1 MNNLNPN
8 LLKTVLRL
16 KGFDIYSA
24 ELELAKNRE
33 LAEIDYHKF
42 IESKRNKIFN
52 HHLANNRFYE
62 NFVKKRTFVN
72 WEDVPVMS
80 KASFQIPLSK
90 RLSRGYNKANVHYHN
105 TSGSTGNPFYFAKDP
120 FCHALSWAINF
131 NRFAWHDIDYGAD
144 LQARFYGI
152 PSRGLPRKKEQLKD
166 FLSHRKRFPVFDLS
180 ESKLESFLNRFRK
193 SKFVYANGYTSSLV
207 QLAKFCIARNTTV
220 SSICPSLKAVVPT
233 SEVCDSIDRKI
244 LTEGFGVP
252 VINEYGCAELD
263 LIAFED
269 KKENWLINHETLHV
283 EILDDNNFP
292 VPPGEEG
299 RVVITSLYNKAMPF
313 IRYDVG
319 DRAVLDEM
327 KVGSYRKM
335 KIVKGRTND
344 FALLPSGKK
353 ASGLSFY
360 YIAKELFSSEHF
372 MKEFI
377 IVQETKHHFILQY
390 VATRELTVEEKD
402 RLTKAIV
409 NYLEEGLEI
418 SFSRKQIIQRS
429 AAGKLKSFISLVNE

>member
-1 MNNLNPN
+1 MKPN
-8 LLKTVLRL
+8 LLKSVLKL
-16 KGFDIYSA
+16 KGFEISRA
-24 ELELAKNRE
+24 ESELARNKE
-33 LAEIDYHKF
+33 LAEVDYYRF
-42 IESKRNKIFN
+42 VETKRNEILN
-52 HHLANNRFYE
+52 YHIANNSFYS
-62 NFVKKRTFVN
+62 NFVKKQKFSD
-72 WEDVPVMS
+72 WESVPVMS
-80 KASFQIPLSK
+80 KASFQLPLLE
-90 RLSRGYNKANVHYHN
+90 RLSRGYTKSNVHYHN

-131 NRFAWHDIDYGAD
+131 DRFAWHDIDYGAD

-166 FLSHRKRFPVFDLS
+166 FLSHRRRFPVFDLS
-180 ESKLESFLNRFRK
+180 EPKLESFLNRFRK

-207 QLAKFCIARNTTV
+207 QLAKFCIAKNTTV

-233 SEVCDSIDRKI
+233 SEVCDLIDRKL
-244 LTEGFGVP
+244 LTKGFGVP

-269 KKENWLINHETLHV
+269 INENWLINHETLHV
-283 EILDDNNFP
+283 EILDDNNIP
-292 VPPGEEG
+292 VLPGEEG
-299 RVVITSLYNKAMPF
+299 RVVVTSLYNKAMPF

-319 DRAVLDEM
+319 DRAVLDDM
-327 KVGSYRKM
+327 KVGSHRRM

-377 IVQETKHHFILQY
+377 IVQETKHHFSLQY

-402 RLTKAIV
+402 SFLKATI

-429 AAGKLKSFISLVNE
+429 AAGKLKSFISLINE